1 MTKKKTKTPQKSAQ
15 QVKRQAVLQR
25 LARGR
30 ATRTANLAAKK
41 AQAAA
46 LLASLPPSAQK
57 AAGKM
62 ATKKRNAAATAPQGQ
77 AVAKKGT
84 KRAKKG
90 TVTDALRSR
99 AATLASAIRS
109 GRVPVRQGVT
119 SPKDVTTQKTSRAK
133 HQKFMAIYKG
143 VRIPK
148 KVEAKKPKVSKNPS
162 AVYKLIPGQQSRQK
176 FPYYLASGYTSRV
189 GGGATGPGV
198 VRVIPKT
205 GATPFRSLDE
215 SKQREIV
222 SFLNGDAGKAL
233 RGKGAKRKV
242 TFQAIKQVIKAVRT
256 GPGTAKKKQKASANY
271 R

>member
-41 AQAAA
+41 AQAVT

-62 ATKKRNAAATAPQGQ
+62 ATKKRNAASTAPK
-77 AVAKKGT
+77 AKATAKKGT

-90 TVTDALRSR
+90 TVTDNLRSR
-99 AATLASAIRS
+99 AATLANAIRG
-109 GRVPVRQGVT
+109 GRVAVRQGVK
-119 SPKDVTTQKTSRAK
+119 SPKDAAGQTNRAK
-133 HQKFMAIYKG
+133 YQKFMAVYKG

-148 KVEAKKPKVSKNPS
+148 KAKGAMPKTPS
-162 AVYKLIPGQQSRQK
+162 YVYKLIPGQQSRQK
-176 FPYYLASGYTSRV
+176 FPYYLAAGYTSRV